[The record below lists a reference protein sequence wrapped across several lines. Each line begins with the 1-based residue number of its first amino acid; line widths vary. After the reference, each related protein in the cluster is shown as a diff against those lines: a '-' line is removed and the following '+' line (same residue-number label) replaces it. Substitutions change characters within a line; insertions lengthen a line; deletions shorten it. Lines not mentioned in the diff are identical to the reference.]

1 MRPGEP
7 FRGLLTP
14 PHHVQL
20 WHLFLVGLLLGIT
33 IAFDNPARQVFVAE
47 TVPRRNLMNI
57 ITLNPFLLN
66 GARTA
71 GPAASWWQSLAKAD
85 ASMPTSPLAYVIVV
99 APTGPEQRRG
109 HLRHGRTRPRE
120 WELSVFVH
128 RLEPSCISNINYSQ
142 HPVRV
147 VLSLRICHGV
157 QPPL

>member
-85 ASMPTSPLAYVIVV
+85 ASMPTAPLAYVIVV

-109 HLRHGRTRPRE
+109 HLRHTVQLPPAAPWALASR
-120 WELSVFVH
+120 
-128 RLEPSCISNINYSQ
+128 ISRKLN
-142 HPVRV
+142 P
-147 VLSLRICHGV
+147 GG
-157 QPPL
+157 PPLANIPSF